1 MTRKQVNTRQVRAH
15 KRPSCACP
23 RFFLVFSLPDLREL
37 SMLRGMTG
45 YQLTPEDMDFLQT
58 MLEEKMVTKLK
69 VAAAAAVA
77 SLLPK

>member
-1 MTRKQVNTRQVRAH
+1 
-15 KRPSCACP
+15 
-23 RFFLVFSLPDLREL
+23 
-37 SMLRGMTG
+37 MLRGMTG
-45 YQLTPEDMDFLQT
+45 YQLTPEDVDFLQT